1 MCQAFVQFEM
11 YQGMTSFTT
20 IYLVIVYLEGE
31 GAFFY
36 IVQVR
41 LKPFDCKAMTP
52 LCYYKWSIKCNC
64 LTSTKM
70 WLFWGVYGLHF
81 KSYTFEMKCFYF

>member
-41 LKPFDCKAMTP
+41 LK
-52 LCYYKWSIKCNC
+52 SI
-64 LTSTKM
+64 
-70 WLFWGVYGLHF
+70 WL
-81 KSYTFEMKCFYF
+81 